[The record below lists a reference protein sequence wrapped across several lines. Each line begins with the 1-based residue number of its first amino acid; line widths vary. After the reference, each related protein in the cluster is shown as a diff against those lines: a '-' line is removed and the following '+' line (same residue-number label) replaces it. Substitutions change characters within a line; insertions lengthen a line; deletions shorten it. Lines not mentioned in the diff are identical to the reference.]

1 MDGNA
6 GGKVGLLIPKP
17 TSFSVLSWYTGRF
30 KPCQGGTDVVG
41 LNLKDC
47 LLLLACVRPGGS
59 RQRKINLY
67 K

>member
-17 TSFSVLSWYTGRF
+17 ASFSVLRWYTGRF
-30 KPCQGGTDVVG
+30 QPGYGGTDAVG

-59 RQRKINLY
+59 RPRKRNLY